1 MKRDTDISLEVAL
14 IWNTANDVLR
24 DIFQRTEYPDIIY
37 PMVLIRRIE
46 GVMIAKTEQLKIELE
61 SQLSKV
67 DKKTQEQILN
77 GKVLQEIKFNNTSGK
92 TLAII
97 ADEGESSI
105 KNNFIA
111 YLNGYTDNIKIIID
125 RSGIRSHIN
134 KLAEEKILYTL
145 IKDFSEIDLS
155 PEKVSNIKMGYV
167 FEELVRKF
175 SEANNAEAG
184 EHYTPREVIDLMTQM
199 LDMDEK
205 AIKDGQLV
213 TIYDPACGSGGMLS
227 AAKEF
232 IEEKINLKAEVRLY
246 GQEVNDKT
254 WAVAQADL
262 LLKGEKAFI
271 TKGDTLYEDGAAGE
285 QFDFM
290 LSNPPYGKSWK
301 KIQKKVLASSNGRF
315 DVGQPRSSDGQLLF
329 TLHMISK
336 MKPAEL
342 GGSAIAIVHN
352 GSPLFSGDA
361 GSGESEIRRYI
372 LENDWLETIVAL
384 PTELF
389 YNTGIATYI
398 WLVRNNKP
406 EKRKG
411 KIQLIDASG
420 FWKPMKRSLGN
431 KRRRIHDGIEGNG
444 ENERYVEAN
453 DQIKQIIDI
462 HKAFEPGTFSKIFES
477 EDFAFRKVFLNL
489 EETDE
494 NGNPITEE
502 KEVAIAQN
510 KLTDTLLIKT
520 AEDKKRL
527 AELKDKKG
535 KEGEFTFNLNPE
547 SQLVAK
553 HKIPIA
559 VGNTTITIRKTLD
572 GNKLGLKATI
582 NVPKIVKDTEYI
594 PWKDDKETFLKK
606 EVEKKWEI
614 TKEEKGYEIPFTKHF
629 YVYQPLREQDKVVR
643 EMAELEVENLSLFQQ
658 LGITGILDPGNQ

>member
-1 MKRDTDISLEVAL
+1 MKRDTDISQEVAL

-37 PMVLIRRIE
+37 PIVLIRRIE
-46 GVMIAKTEQLKIELE
+46 GVLIEKTEQLKKQLE
-61 SQLSKV
+61 KQLAKV
-67 DKKTQEQILN
+67 DKATQIQILN
-77 GKVLQEIKFNNTSGK
+77 AKVLQEIKFNNTSNF
-92 TLAII
+92 TLADL
-97 ADEGESSI
+97 AGEGESSI
-105 KNNFIA
+105 KNNFIS

-145 IKDFSEIDLS
+145 VKDFSEIDLS

-184 EHYTPREVIDLMTQM
+184 EHYTPREVIDLMTHM

-232 IEEKINLKAEVRLY
+232 IEENINKNAKVVLY

-262 LLKGEKAFI
+262 LLKDETAYI
-271 TKGDTLYEDGAAGE
+271 TKGDTLTDDGAAGE

-301 KIQKKVLASSNGRF
+301 KIQKKVLANSDGRF

-361 GSGESEIRRYI
+361 GSGESEIRKYV

-398 WLVRNNKP
+398 WLIRNNKP
-406 EKRKG
+406 KKRKG
-411 KIQLIDASG
+411 KIQLINAVD

-431 KRRRIHDGIEGNG
+431 KRRRIHNGIEGSG
-444 ENERYVEAN
+444 ENERYVKAN

-462 HKAFEPGTFSKIFES
+462 HKAFAPGPHSKIFEL
-477 EDFAFRKVFLNL
+477 EDFAFRKVYLDL
-489 EETDE
+489 EETNE
-494 NGNPITEE
+494 NGNPMTEE
-502 KEVAIAQN
+502 KEVTIAQN
-510 KLTDTLLIKT
+510 KIENTLIIKT
-520 AEDKKRL
+520 DADKKRL

-535 KEGEFTFNLNPE
+535 KEGEFTFRMNPE
-547 SQLVAK
+547 SELALKQKTAD
-553 HKIPIA
+553 
-559 VGNTTITIRKTLD
+559 NTITIRKTLD

-594 PWKDDKETFLKK
+594 PWKDDKEAFLKK
-606 EVEKKWEI
+606 EVEKKWTI
-614 TKEEKGYEIPFTKHF
+614 TAEEKGYEIPFTKHF
-629 YVYQPLREQDKVVR
+629 YVYQPLREAPLVT
-643 EMAELEVENLSLFQQ
+643 AELSGLEDENLLLMKE
-658 LGITGILDPGNQ
+658 LGIN

>member
-1 MKRDTDISLEVAL
+1 MKRDTDISQEVAL

-46 GVMIAKTEQLKIELE
+46 GVMITKTEQLKEELE

-67 DKKTQEQILN
+67 DRKTQEQILN
-77 GKVLQEIKFNNTSGK
+77 GKILQEIKFNNTSGK
-92 TLAII
+92 TLAIL

-184 EHYTPREVIDLMTQM
+184 EHYTPREVIDLMTHM
-199 LDMDEK
+199 LDMAEK

-227 AAKEF
+227 SAKEF
-232 IEEKINLKAEVRLY
+232 IEENINPNAKVVLY

-262 LLKGEKAFI
+262 LLKGETAYI
-271 TKGDTLYEDGAAGE
+271 TKGDTLYEDGAADE

-301 KIQKKVLASSNGRF
+301 KIQKKVLANSNGRF

-336 MKPAEL
+336 MKPVEL
-342 GGSAIAIVHN
+342 GGSAVAIVHN

-398 WLVRNNKP
+398 WLIRNNKP
-406 EKRKG
+406 EHRKG
-411 KIQLIDASG
+411 KIQLINAVD
-420 FWKPMKRSLGN
+420 FWKPMKRNLGN
-431 KRRRIHDGIEGNG
+431 KRRRIDETQI
-444 ENERYVEAN
+444 NEII
-453 DQIKQIIDI
+453 QI
-462 HKAFEPGTFSKIFES
+462 HRAFEPGPYSKIFEL
-477 EDFAFRKVFLNL
+477 EDFAFRKVFLDL

-494 NGNPITEE
+494 NSNPITEE
-502 KEVAIAQN
+502 KEVTVAQN
-510 KLTDTLLIKT
+510 RLNDTLLIKT
-520 AEDKKRL
+520 ADDKKRL

-547 SQLVAK
+547 SELATK
-553 HKIPIA
+553 HKTA
-559 VGNTTITIRKTLD
+559 DTSITIRKALD

-594 PWKDDKETFLKK
+594 PWKDDKEAFLKK
-606 EVEKKWEI
+606 EVEKKWQI

-629 YVYQPLREQDKVVR
+629 YVYQPLRQADEVVY
-643 EMAELEVENLSLFQQ
+643 EIGLLEKENALLMNELEINL
-658 LGITGILDPGNQ
+658 

>member
-1 MKRDTDISLEVAL
+1 MKRDTDISQEVAL

-46 GVMIAKTEQLKIELE
+46 GVMITKTEQLKEELE

-67 DKKTQEQILN
+67 DRKTQEQILN
-77 GKVLQEIKFNNTSGK
+77 GKILQEIKFNNTSGK
-92 TLAII
+92 TLAIL

-184 EHYTPREVIDLMTQM
+184 EHYTPREVIDLMTHM

-227 AAKEF
+227 SAKEF
-232 IEEKINLKAEVRLY
+232 IEEKINPNAKVVLY

-262 LLKGEKAFI
+262 LLKGETAYI
-271 TKGDTLYEDGAAGE
+271 TKGDTLYEDGAADE

-301 KIQKKVLASSNGRF
+301 KIQKKVLANSNGRF

-342 GGSAIAIVHN
+342 GGSAVAIVHN

-398 WLVRNNKP
+398 WLIRNNKP
-406 EKRKG
+406 EHRKG
-411 KIQLIDASG
+411 KIQLINAVD
-420 FWKPMKRSLGN
+420 FWKPMKRNLGN
-431 KRRRIHDGIEGNG
+431 KRRRIDETQI
-444 ENERYVEAN
+444 NEII
-453 DQIKQIIDI
+453 QI
-462 HKAFEPGTFSKIFES
+462 HRAFEPGPYSKIFEL
-477 EDFAFRKVFLNL
+477 EDFAFRKVFLDL

-494 NGNPITEE
+494 NSNPITEE
-502 KEVAIAQN
+502 KEVTVAQN
-510 KLTDTLLIKT
+510 RLNDTLLIKT
-520 AEDKKRL
+520 ADDKKRL

-547 SQLVAK
+547 SELATK
-553 HKIPIA
+553 HKTA
-559 VGNTTITIRKTLD
+559 DTSITIRKALD

-594 PWKDDKETFLKK
+594 PWKDDKEAFLKK
-606 EVEKKWEI
+606 EVEKKWQI

-629 YVYQPLREQDKVVR
+629 YVYQPLRQADEVVY
-643 EMAELEVENLSLFQQ
+643 EIGLLEKENALLMNELEINL
-658 LGITGILDPGNQ
+658 

>member
-1 MKRDTDISLEVAL
+1 MKRDTDISQEVAL

-46 GVMIAKTEQLKIELE
+46 GVMITKTEQLKEELE

-67 DKKTQEQILN
+67 DRKTQEQILN
-77 GKVLQEIKFNNTSGK
+77 GKILQEIKFNNTSGK
-92 TLAII
+92 TLAIL

-184 EHYTPREVIDLMTQM
+184 EHYTPREVIDLMTHM
-199 LDMDEK
+199 LDMAEK

-227 AAKEF
+227 SAKEF
-232 IEEKINLKAEVRLY
+232 IEEKINPNAKVVLY

-262 LLKGEKAFI
+262 LLKGETAYI
-271 TKGDTLYEDGAAGE
+271 TKGDTLYEDGAADE

-301 KIQKKVLASSNGRF
+301 KIQKKVLANSNGRF

-342 GGSAIAIVHN
+342 GGSAVAIVHN

-398 WLVRNNKP
+398 WLIRNNKP
-406 EKRKG
+406 EHRKG
-411 KIQLIDASG
+411 KIQLINAVD
-420 FWKPMKRSLGN
+420 FWKPMKRNLGN
-431 KRRRIHDGIEGNG
+431 KRRRIDETQI
-444 ENERYVEAN
+444 NEII
-453 DQIKQIIDI
+453 QI
-462 HKAFEPGTFSKIFES
+462 HRAFEPGPYSKIFEL
-477 EDFAFRKVFLNL
+477 EDFAFRKVFLDL

-494 NGNPITEE
+494 NSNPITEE
-502 KEVAIAQN
+502 KEVTVAQN
-510 KLTDTLLIKT
+510 RLNDTLLIKT
-520 AEDKKRL
+520 ADDKKRL

-547 SQLVAK
+547 SELATK
-553 HKIPIA
+553 HKTA
-559 VGNTTITIRKTLD
+559 DTSITIRKALD

-594 PWKDDKETFLKK
+594 PWKDDKEAFLKK
-606 EVEKKWEI
+606 EVEKKWQI

-629 YVYQPLREQDKVVR
+629 YVYQPLRQADEVVY
-643 EMAELEVENLSLFQQ
+643 EIGLLEKENALLMNELEINL
-658 LGITGILDPGNQ
+658 

>member
-1 MKRDTDISLEVAL
+1 MKRDTDISKEVAL

-46 GVMIAKTEQLKIELE
+46 GVLIAKTTEMEKKLEKQLA
-61 SQLSKV
+61 KV
-67 DKKTQEQILN
+67 DAATQEKILN
-77 GKVLQEIKFNNTSGK
+77 NEVLQEIKFNNTSTY
-92 TLAII
+92 TLEKL

-105 KNNFIA
+105 KNNFIS

-134 KLAEEKILYTL
+134 KLAEEKILFML
-145 IKDFSEIDLS
+145 IKDFSTIDLS
-155 PEKVSNIKMGYV
+155 PQNVSNIKMGYV

-205 AIKDGQLV
+205 AIKDGQLI

-232 IEEKINLKAEVRLY
+232 IEEKINKKAKVVLY

-262 LLKGEKAFI
+262 LLKDETAFI
-271 TKGDTLYEDGAAGE
+271 TKGDTLTDDGAAGE

-301 KIQKKVLASSNGRF
+301 KIQKKVMLNSNGRF

-398 WLVRNNKP
+398 WLIRNNKP
-406 EKRKG
+406 ENRVG
-411 KIQLIDASG
+411 KIQLINAVDY
-420 FWKPMKRSLGN
+420 WKPMKRSLGN
-431 KRRRIHDGIEGNG
+431 KRRRIHNGIEGSG

-462 HKAFEPGTFSKIFES
+462 HKAFEPGPYSKIFEL
-477 EDFAFRKVFLNL
+477 EDFAFRKVFLDL
-489 EETDE
+489 EETDKD
-494 NGNPITEE
+494 GNPMTVE
-502 KEVAIAQN
+502 KEVTIAQN
-510 KLTDTLLIKT
+510 KLAETLFVKT
-520 AEDKKRL
+520 AEEKKKL
-527 AELKDKKG
+527 EALKDKTG
-535 KEGEFTFNLNPE
+535 AEGEFTFRLNPE
-547 SQLVAK
+547 SELVLK
-553 HKIPIA
+553 HK
-559 VGNTTITIRKTLD
+559 TEDKSITIRKTLE
-572 GNKLGLKATI
+572 GSKLGLKATI
-582 NVPKIVKDTEYI
+582 TVPKIVKDTEYI
-594 PWKDDKETFLKK
+594 PWKDDKEAFLKK
-606 EVEKKWEI
+606 EVEKPWTI
-614 TKEEKGYEIPFTKHF
+614 TGEEKGYEIPFTKHF
-629 YVYQPLREQDKVVR
+629 YMYQPLRLQSLVVN
-643 EMAELEVENLSLFQQ
+643 ELSKLEKTNLDLMKE
-658 LGITGILDPGNQ
+658 LGITL

>member
-1 MKRDTDISLEVAL
+1 MKRDTDISKEVAL

-46 GVMIAKTEQLKIELE
+46 GVMIAKTEQLKKELE

-92 TLAII
+92 TLAIL

-184 EHYTPREVIDLMTQM
+184 EHYTPREVIDLMTHM

-232 IEEKINLKAEVRLY
+232 IEEKINPNAKVVLY

-262 LLKGEKAFI
+262 LLKGETAYI

-301 KIQKKVLASSNGRF
+301 KIQKKVLANSNGRF

-411 KIQLIDASG
+411 KIQLIDASS

-431 KRRRIHDGIEGNG
+431 KRRRIHNGIEGSG

-462 HKAFEPGTFSKIFES
+462 HKAFESGPYSKIFEL
-477 EDFAFRKVFLNL
+477 EDFAFRKVFLDL

-502 KEVAIAQN
+502 KEVTVAQN
-510 KLTDTLLIKT
+510 KLDDTLLIKT
-520 AEDKKRL
+520 VDDKKLL

-535 KEGEFTFNLNPE
+535 KEGEFTFALNPE
-547 SQLVAK
+547 SELATK
-553 HKIPIA
+553 HKTA
-559 VGNTTITIRKTLD
+559 DTTITIRKTLD

-594 PWKDDKETFLKK
+594 PWKDDKEAFLKK

-629 YVYQPLREQDKVVR
+629 YVYQPLREAALVTSEIAD
-643 EMAELEVENLSLFQQ
+643 LENSNTEILNQ
-658 LGITGILDPGNQ
+658 LGITL

>member
-1 MKRDTDISLEVAL
+1 MKRDTDISQEVAL

-46 GVMIAKTEQLKIELE
+46 GVMITKTEQLKEELE

-67 DKKTQEQILN
+67 DRKTQEQILN
-77 GKVLQEIKFNNTSGK
+77 GKILQEIKFNNTSGK
-92 TLAII
+92 TLAIL

-145 IKDFSEIDLS
+145 IKDLSEIDLS

-184 EHYTPREVIDLMTQM
+184 EHYTPREVIDLMTHM

-227 AAKEF
+227 SAKEF
-232 IEEKINLKAEVRLY
+232 IEEKINPNAKVVLY

-262 LLKGEKAFI
+262 LLKGETAYI
-271 TKGDTLYEDGAAGE
+271 TKGDTLYEDGAADE

-301 KIQKKVLASSNGRF
+301 KIQKKVLANSNGRF

-342 GGSAIAIVHN
+342 GGSAVAIVHN

-398 WLVRNNKP
+398 WLIRNNKP
-406 EKRKG
+406 EHRKG
-411 KIQLIDASG
+411 KIQLINAVD
-420 FWKPMKRSLGN
+420 FWKPMKRNLGN
-431 KRRRIHDGIEGNG
+431 KRRRIDETQI
-444 ENERYVEAN
+444 NEII
-453 DQIKQIIDI
+453 QI
-462 HKAFEPGTFSKIFES
+462 HRAFEPGPYSKIFEL
-477 EDFAFRKVFLNL
+477 EDFAFRKVFLDL

-494 NGNPITEE
+494 NSNPITEE
-502 KEVAIAQN
+502 KEVTVAQN
-510 KLTDTLLIKT
+510 RLNDTLLIKT
-520 AEDKKRL
+520 ADDKKRL

-547 SQLVAK
+547 SELATK
-553 HKIPIA
+553 HKTA
-559 VGNTTITIRKTLD
+559 DTSITIRKALD

-594 PWKDDKETFLKK
+594 PWKDDKEAFLKK
-606 EVEKKWEI
+606 EVEKKW
-614 TKEEKGYEIPFTKHF
+614 
-629 YVYQPLREQDKVVR
+629 
-643 EMAELEVENLSLFQQ
+643 
-658 LGITGILDPGNQ
+658 

>member
-1 MKRDTDISLEVAL
+1 MKRDTEISNEVAL

-46 GVMIAKTEQLKIELE
+46 GVLIAKTEELKKQLE
-61 SQLSKV
+61 SQLAKV
-67 DKKTQEQILN
+67 DAATQTQILN
-77 GKVLQEIKFNNTSGK
+77 SKVLHEIKFNNTSNY
-92 TLAII
+92 TLQSL

-105 KNNFIA
+105 KNNFIS
-111 YLNGYTDNIKIIID
+111 YLNGYTDNIKIIVD

-134 KLAEEKILYTL
+134 KLAEEKILFTL
-145 IKDFSEIDLS
+145 IKDFAQINLS
-155 PEKVSNIKMGYV
+155 PQNVSNIKMGYV

-184 EHYTPREVIDLMTQM
+184 EHYTPREVIDLMVHL
-199 LDMDEK
+199 LDFDERK
-205 AIKDGQLV
+205 IKDGELV
-213 TIYDPACGSGGMLS
+213 TIYDPACGSGGMLT

-232 IEEKINLKAEVRLY
+232 IEEKINANAQVKLF

-254 WAVAQADL
+254 WAVCEADL
-262 LLKGEKAFI
+262 LLKNEQAKI
-271 TKGDTLYEDGAAGE
+271 VKGDTLYEDGAAGE

-301 KIQKKVLASSNGRF
+301 KIQKKVMNASNGRF

-336 MKPAEL
+336 MKPVVPPPSGGGQEGG

-361 GSGESEIRRYI
+361 GSGESEIRKYV

-398 WLVRNNKP
+398 WLIRNNKP
-406 EKRKG
+406 ANRKG
-411 KIQLIDASG
+411 KIQLINAVD

-431 KRRRIHDGIEGNG
+431 KRRRIHNGIEGSG

-453 DQIKQIIDI
+453 DQIKQIIKI
-462 HKAFEPGTFSKIFES
+462 HKSFKEGQYSKIFEL
-477 EDFAFRKVFLNL
+477 EDFAFRKVFLDL

-494 NGNPITEE
+494 DGNPTTIA
-502 KEVAIAQN
+502 KEVTVALN
-510 KLTDTLLIKT
+510 KLDDILIIKT
-520 AEDKKRL
+520 ADDKKRL
-527 AELKDKKG
+527 VELKDKKG
-535 KEGEFTFNLNPE
+535 KEGEFTFNLNAE
-547 SQLVAK
+547 SELATK
-553 HKIPIA
+553 NKTA
-559 VGNTTITIRKTLD
+559 DTSITIRKTLD
-572 GNKLGLKATI
+572 GNKLGLKATF
-582 NVPKIVKDTEYI
+582 NVPKIVKDNEYI
-594 PWKDDKETFLKK
+594 PWKDDKEAFLKK
-606 EVEKKWEI
+606 EVEKKWTI
-614 TKEEKGYEIPFTKHF
+614 TAEEKGYEIPFTKHF
-629 YVYQPLREQDKVVR
+629 YVYQPLREQARVVN
-643 EMAELEVENLSLFQQ
+643 EMAELEKENLALMNE
-658 LGITGILDPGNQ
+658 LGIRL

>member
-1 MKRDTDISLEVAL
+1 MKRDTDISQEVAL

-46 GVMIAKTEQLKIELE
+46 GVMIAKTEQLKKELE

-77 GKVLQEIKFNNTSGK
+77 GKVMQEIKFNNISEK
-92 TLAII
+92 TLSILAG
-97 ADEGESSI
+97 EGESSI

-184 EHYTPREVIDLMTQM
+184 EHYTPREVIDLMTHM

-232 IEEKINLKAEVRLY
+232 IEEKINPNAKTVLY

-262 LLKGEKAFI
+262 LLKGETAYI

-301 KIQKKVLASSNGRF
+301 KIQKKVLVNSNGRF

-342 GGSAIAIVHN
+342 GGSTIAIVHN

-398 WLVRNNKP
+398 WLVRNNKS

-411 KIQLIDASG
+411 KIQLIDASS

-431 KRRRIHDGIEGNG
+431 KRRRIDETQI
-444 ENERYVEAN
+444 NEI
-453 DQIKQIIDI
+453 IKI
-462 HKAFEPGTFSKIFES
+462 HKSFEPGHYSKIFEL
-477 EDFAFRKVFLNL
+477 EDFAFRKVFLDL

-502 KEVAIAQN
+502 KEVNIAQN
-510 KLTDTLLIKT
+510 KLVDTLLIKT
-520 AEDKKRL
+520 TDDKKRL

-547 SQLVAK
+547 SELATK
-553 HKIPIA
+553 HKTADTI
-559 VGNTTITIRKTLD
+559 ITIRKTLD

-594 PWKDDKETFLKK
+594 PWRDDKEAFLKR

-629 YVYQPLREQDKVVR
+629 YVYQPLRDAALVTSEI
-643 EMAELEVENLSLFQQ
+643 AELENSNTEILNQ
-658 LGITGILDPGNQ
+658 LGIAL

>member
-1 MKRDTDISLEVAL
+1 MKRDTDIAQEVAL

-46 GVMIAKTEQLKIELE
+46 GVMIAKTEQLKKELE

-67 DKKTQEQILN
+67 DKKTREQILN

-92 TLAII
+92 TLAIL

-111 YLNGYTDNIKIIID
+111 YLNGYTENIKIIID

-145 IKDFSEIDLS
+145 IKDFSEINLS

-184 EHYTPREVIDLMTQM
+184 EHYTPREVIDLMTHM

-232 IEEKINLKAEVRLY
+232 IEEKINPNAKVVLY

-262 LLKGEKAFI
+262 LLKGETAYI

-301 KIQKKVLASSNGRF
+301 KIQKKVLANSNGRF

-336 MKPAEL
+336 MKPAGL

-361 GSGESEIRRYI
+361 GSGESEIRKYI

-411 KIQLIDASG
+411 KIQLINAVD

-431 KRRRIHDGIEGNG
+431 KRRRIDETQI
-444 ENERYVEAN
+444 NEI
-453 DQIKQIIDI
+453 IKI
-462 HKAFEPGTFSKIFES
+462 HKAFEPGPYSKIFDL
-477 EDFAFRKVFLNL
+477 EDFAFRKVFLDL

-494 NGNPITEE
+494 NGNLITEE
-502 KEVAIAQN
+502 KEVTVAQN
-510 KLTDTLLIKT
+510 KLDDTLLIKT
-520 AEDKKRL
+520 ADDKKRL
-527 AELKDKKG
+527 AVLQDKKG
-535 KEGEFTFNLNPE
+535 KEGSFTFTLNPDSE
-547 SQLVAK
+547 LATK
-553 HKIPIA
+553 LKTADTI
-559 VGNTTITIRKTLD
+559 ITIRKTLD
-572 GNKLGLKATI
+572 GNKLVLKATI

-594 PWKDDKETFLKK
+594 PWKDDKEAFLKK
-606 EVEKKWEI
+606 EVEKKWKI

-629 YVYQPLREQDKVVR
+629 YVYQPLREQAIVVN
-643 EMAELEVENLSLFQQ
+643 EMAELESENLELMKT
-658 LGITGILDPGNQ
+658 LGITL

>member
-1 MKRDTDISLEVAL
+1 MKRDTDISKEVAL

-46 GVMIAKTEQLKIELE
+46 GVLIAKTNELKIQLNKQLE
-61 SQLSKV
+61 KV
-67 DKKTQEQILN
+67 NSATRVQILN
-77 GKVLQEIKFNNTSGK
+77 SKLLQDIKFNNTSNY
-92 TLAII
+92 TLEKL

-105 KNNFIA
+105 KNNFIS

-134 KLAEEKILYTL
+134 KLAEEKILFTL
-145 IKDFSEIDLS
+145 IKDFSTIDLS
-155 PEKVSNIKMGYV
+155 PQNVSNIKMGYI

-184 EHYTPREVIDLMTQM
+184 EHYTPREVIDLMTHM

-205 AIKDGQLV
+205 AIKDGQLI

-232 IEEKINLKAEVRLY
+232 IEEKINKKAKVVLY

-262 LLKGEKAFI
+262 LLKNETAFI
-271 TKGDTLYEDGAAGE
+271 TKGDTLTDDGASGE

-301 KIQKKVLASSNGRF
+301 KIQKKVMLNSNGRF
-315 DVGQPRSSDGQLLF
+315 DIGQPRSSDGQLLF

-398 WLVRNNKP
+398 WLIRNNKP
-406 EKRKG
+406 EKRVG
-411 KIQLIDASG
+411 KIQLINAVD

-431 KRRRIHDGIEGNG
+431 KRRRIHNGIEGSG

-462 HKAFEPGTFSKIFES
+462 HKAFEPGPYSKIFEL
-477 EDFAFRKVFLNL
+477 EDFAFRKVFLDL

-494 NGNPITEE
+494 DGNPMTVE
-502 KEVAIAQN
+502 KEVTIAQN
-510 KLTDTLLIKT
+510 KLADTLLVKT
-520 AEDKKRL
+520 AEEKKKL
-527 AELKDKKG
+527 EALKDKTG
-535 KEGEFTFNLNPE
+535 TEGEFTFRLNPE
-547 SQLVAK
+547 SELVLK
-553 HKIPIA
+553 HK
-559 VGNTTITIRKTLD
+559 TEDKSITIRKTLE
-572 GNKLGLKATI
+572 GSKLGLKATI
-582 NVPKIVKDTEYI
+582 TVPKIVKDTEYI
-594 PWKDDKETFLKK
+594 PWKEDKEVFLKK
-606 EVEKKWEI
+606 EVEKPWTI
-614 TKEEKGYEIPFTKHF
+614 TGEEKGYEIPFTKHF
-629 YVYQPLREQDKVVR
+629 YVYQPLRQQSIVVN
-643 EMAELEVENLSLFQQ
+643 ELSKLEETNLDLMKE
-658 LGITGILDPGNQ
+658 LGITL

>member
-1 MKRDTDISLEVAL
+1 MKRDTDISQEVAL

-46 GVMIAKTEQLKIELE
+46 GVMITKTEQLKEELE

-67 DKKTQEQILN
+67 DRKTQEQILN
-77 GKVLQEIKFNNTSGK
+77 GKILQEIKFNNTSGK
-92 TLAII
+92 TLAIL

-184 EHYTPREVIDLMTQM
+184 EHYTPREVIDLMTHM

-227 AAKEF
+227 SAKEF
-232 IEEKINLKAEVRLY
+232 IEENINPNAKVVLY

-262 LLKGEKAFI
+262 LLKGETAYI
-271 TKGDTLYEDGAAGE
+271 TKGDTLYEDGAADE

-301 KIQKKVLASSNGRF
+301 KIQKKVLANSNGRF

-336 MKPAEL
+336 MKPVEL
-342 GGSAIAIVHN
+342 GGSAVAIVHN

-398 WLVRNNKP
+398 WLIRNNKP
-406 EKRKG
+406 EHRKG
-411 KIQLIDASG
+411 KIQLINAVD
-420 FWKPMKRSLGN
+420 FWKPMKRNLGN
-431 KRRRIHDGIEGNG
+431 KRRRIDETQI
-444 ENERYVEAN
+444 NEII
-453 DQIKQIIDI
+453 QI
-462 HKAFEPGTFSKIFES
+462 HRAFEPGPYSKIFEL
-477 EDFAFRKVFLNL
+477 EDFAFRKVFLDL

-494 NGNPITEE
+494 NSNPITEE
-502 KEVAIAQN
+502 KEVTVAQN
-510 KLTDTLLIKT
+510 RLNDTLLIKT
-520 AEDKKRL
+520 ADDKKRL

-547 SQLVAK
+547 SELATK
-553 HKIPIA
+553 HKTA
-559 VGNTTITIRKTLD
+559 DTSITIRKALD

-594 PWKDDKETFLKK
+594 PWKDDKEAFLKK
-606 EVEKKWEI
+606 EVEKKWQI

-629 YVYQPLREQDKVVR
+629 YVYQPLRQADEVVY
-643 EMAELEVENLSLFQQ
+643 EIGLLEKENALLMNELEINL
-658 LGITGILDPGNQ
+658 

>member
-1 MKRDTDISLEVAL
+1 MKRDTDISQEVAL

-37 PMVLIRRIE
+37 PIVLIRRIE
-46 GVMIAKTEQLKIELE
+46 GVLIEKTEQLKKQLE
-61 SQLSKV
+61 KQLAKV
-67 DKKTQEQILN
+67 GKATQTQILN
-77 GKVLQEIKFNNTSGK
+77 AKVLQEIKFNNTSNF
-92 TLAII
+92 TLADL
-97 ADEGESSI
+97 AGEGESSI
-105 KNNFIA
+105 KNNFIS

-145 IKDFSEIDLS
+145 IKDFSEINLS

-184 EHYTPREVIDLMTQM
+184 EHYTPREVIDLMTHM

-232 IEEKINLKAEVRLY
+232 IEEKINKNAKVVLY

-262 LLKGEKAFI
+262 LLKDETAYI
-271 TKGDTLYEDGAAGE
+271 TKGDTLTDDGAAGE

-301 KIQKKVLASSNGRF
+301 KIQKKVMASSNGRF

-361 GSGESEIRRYI
+361 GSGESEIRKYV

-398 WLVRNNKP
+398 WLIRNNKP
-406 EKRKG
+406 KKRKG
-411 KIQLIDASG
+411 KIQLINAVD

-431 KRRRIHDGIEGNG
+431 KRRRIHNGIEGSG
-444 ENERYVEAN
+444 ENERYVKAN

-462 HKAFEPGTFSKIFES
+462 HKAFAPGLHSKIFEL
-477 EDFAFRKVFLNL
+477 EDFAFRKVYLDL

-494 NGNPITEE
+494 NGSPVTEE
-502 KEVAIAQN
+502 KEVTVAQN
-510 KLTDTLLIKT
+510 KIENTLIIKT
-520 AEDKKRL
+520 DADKKRL

-535 KEGEFTFNLNPE
+535 KEGEFTFTLNPE
-547 SQLVAK
+547 SELALKQKTAD
-553 HKIPIA
+553 
-559 VGNTTITIRKTLD
+559 NTITIRKTLD

-594 PWKDDKETFLKK
+594 PWKDDKEAFLKK
-606 EVEKKWEI
+606 EVEKKWTI
-614 TKEEKGYEIPFTKHF
+614 TAEEKGYEIPFTKHF
-629 YVYQPLREQDKVVR
+629 YIYQPLREAPLVT
-643 EMAELEVENLSLFQQ
+643 AELSGLEDENLLLMKE
-658 LGITGILDPGNQ
+658 LGIN

>member
-1 MKRDTDISLEVAL
+1 MKRDTDISQEVAL

-46 GVMIAKTEQLKIELE
+46 GVMIAKTEQLQKELE
-61 SQLSKV
+61 SQLAKV
-67 DKKTQEQILN
+67 DKNTREQILN

-92 TLAII
+92 TLAIL

-167 FEELVRKF
+167 FEELIRKF

-184 EHYTPREVIDLMTQM
+184 EHYTPREVIDLMTLM

-232 IEEKINLKAEVRLY
+232 IEEKINPNAKVVLY

-262 LLKGEKAFI
+262 LLKGETAYI

-301 KIQKKVLASSNGRF
+301 KIQKKVLANSNGRF

-336 MKPAEL
+336 MKPAEM

-411 KIQLIDASG
+411 KIQLIDASS

-431 KRRRIHDGIEGNG
+431 KRRRIHNGMEGSG

-462 HKAFEPGTFSKIFES
+462 HKAFAPGPHSKIFEL
-477 EDFAFRKVFLNL
+477 EDFAFRKVFLDL

-502 KEVAIAQN
+502 KEVTVAQN
-510 KLTDTLLIKT
+510 KLDDTLLIKT
-520 AEDKKRL
+520 ADDKKRL

-547 SQLVAK
+547 SELVTK
-553 HKIPIA
+553 HKTA
-559 VGNTTITIRKTLD
+559 DTSITIRKTLD
-572 GNKLGLKATI
+572 GSKLGLKATI

-594 PWKDDKETFLKK
+594 PWKDDKEAFLKK
-606 EVEKKWEI
+606 EVEKKWQI

-629 YVYQPLREQDKVVR
+629 YVYQPLREANLVS
-643 EMAELEVENLSLFQQ
+643 AELSKIEAENILLMNQ
-658 LGITGILDPGNQ
+658 LGIS

>member
-1 MKRDTDISLEVAL
+1 MKRDTEISSEVAL

-46 GVMIAKTEQLKIELE
+46 GVLIAKTDELKKQLEI
-61 SQLSKV
+61 QLAKV
-67 DKKTQEQILN
+67 NAKTQTQILN
-77 GKVLQEIKFNNTSGK
+77 SKVLEAIKFNNTSTHN
-92 TLAII
+92 TLQSL

-105 KNNFIA
+105 KNNFIS

-134 KLAEEKILYTL
+134 KLSEEKILFTL
-145 IKDFSEIDLS
+145 IKDFAQIDLS
-155 PEKVSNIKMGYV
+155 PQKVSNIKMGYV

-184 EHYTPREVIDLMTQM
+184 EHYTPREVIDLMTHM

-205 AIKDGQLV
+205 TIKDGELV
-213 TIYDPACGSGGMLS
+213 TIYDPACGSGGMLT

-232 IEEKINLKAEVRLY
+232 IEEKINKNAHVKLF

-254 WAVAQADL
+254 WAVCEADL
-262 LLKGEKAFI
+262 LLKNEQAKI
-271 TKGDTLYEDGAAGE
+271 IKGDTLYEDGTAGE

-301 KIQKKVLASSNGRF
+301 KIQKKVMTTSNGRF

-361 GSGESEIRRYI
+361 GSGESEIRKYV

-398 WLVRNNKP
+398 WLIRNNKP
-406 EKRKG
+406 AKRKG
-411 KIQLIDASG
+411 KIQLINAVD

-431 KRRRIHDGIEGNG
+431 KRRRIHNGIEGSG

-453 DQIKQIIDI
+453 DQIKQIIEI
-462 HKAFEPGTFSKIFES
+462 HKTFKEGQYSKIFEL
-477 EDFAFRKVFLNL
+477 EDFAYRKVSLDL

-494 NGNPITEE
+494 DGNPMTIE
-502 KEVAIAQN
+502 KEVTVAQN
-510 KLTDTLLIKT
+510 KLEEILVVKT
-520 AEDKKRL
+520 ADDKKRL

-535 KEGEFTFNLNPE
+535 KEGEFTFTINAE
-547 SQLVAK
+547 SELATK
-553 HKIPIA
+553 NKTA
-559 VGNTTITIRKTLD
+559 DTSITIRKTLD
-572 GNKLGLKATI
+572 GNKLSLKATI

-594 PWKDDKETFLKK
+594 PWKDDKDAFLKK
-606 EVEKKWEI
+606 EVEKKWTI
-614 TKEEKGYEIPFTKHF
+614 TAEEKGYEIPFTKHF
-629 YVYQPLREQDKVVR
+629 YVYQPLREQAKVVN
-643 EMAELEVENLSLFQQ
+643 EIAALEIKNLELMKT
-658 LGITGILDPGNQ
+658 LGITL

>member
-1 MKRDTDISLEVAL
+1 MKRDTDISQEVAL

-46 GVMIAKTEQLKIELE
+46 GVLIAKTEELKTQLE
-61 SQLSKV
+61 SQLAKV
-67 DKKTQEQILN
+67 DKTVQTQILN
-77 GKVLQEIKFNNTSGK
+77 AKVLQEIKFNNTSGNTLK
-92 TLAII
+92 TLAE
-97 ADEGESSI
+97 EGESSI
-105 KNNFIA
+105 KTNFIA

-134 KLAEEKILYTL
+134 KLSEEKILYTL

-155 PEKVSNIKMGYV
+155 PKKVSNIKMGYV

-184 EHYTPREVIDLMTQM
+184 EHYTPREVIDLMTHM

-213 TIYDPACGSGGMLS
+213 TIFDPACGSGGMLS

-232 IEEKINLKAEVRLY
+232 IEEKINPNAKVVLY

-262 LLKGEKAFI
+262 LLKNETAYI
-271 TKGDTLYEDGAAGE
+271 TKGDTLMDDGAAGE

-301 KIQKKVLASSNGRF
+301 KIQKKVLANSNCRF

-361 GSGESEIRRYI
+361 GSGESEIRRFVI
-372 LENDWLETIVAL
+372 ENDWLETIVAL
-384 PTELF
+384 PTDLF
-389 YNTGIATYI
+389 YNTGIATYV
-398 WLVRNNKP
+398 WLIRNNKP
-406 EKRKG
+406 AKRKG
-411 KIQLIDASG
+411 KIQLINAVD

-431 KRRRIHDGIEGNG
+431 KRRRID
-444 ENERYVEAN
+444 NE
-453 DQIKQIIDI
+453 QINEIVKI
-462 HKAFEPGTFSKIFES
+462 HKAFEPGQYSKIFDL
-477 EDFAFRKVFLNL
+477 EDFAFRKVFLDL

-494 NGNPITEE
+494 EGNPVFED
-502 KEVAIAQN
+502 KEVTVAQN
-510 KLTDTLLIKT
+510 KLADTLIVKT
-520 AEDKKRL
+520 ESDKKRL
-527 AELKDKKG
+527 TELKDKKG
-535 KEGEFTFNLNPE
+535 KEGEFTFDLNPE
-547 SQLVAK
+547 SELANK
-553 HKIPIA
+553 HKTA
-559 VGNTTITIRKTLD
+559 DTKITIRKTLD

-594 PWKDDKETFLKK
+594 PWKDDRDAFLQK
-606 EVEKKWEI
+606 EVEKKWVI
-614 TKEEKGYEIPFTKHF
+614 SKEEKGYEIPFTMHF
-629 YVYQPLREQDKVVR
+629 YIYQPLRQQAEVVN
-643 EMAELEVENLSLFQQ
+643 EMALLERENLSLMNE
-658 LGITGILDPGNQ
+658 LGIKL

>member
-1 MKRDTDISLEVAL
+1 MKRDTDISKEVAL

-46 GVMIAKTEQLKIELE
+46 GVLIAKTKKLEKQLA
-61 SQLSKV
+61 KV
-67 DKKTQEQILN
+67 NAVAQAQILN
-77 GKVLQEIKFNNTSGK
+77 SKVLQEIKFNNTSTY
-92 TLAII
+92 TLEKL

-105 KNNFIA
+105 KNNFIS

-134 KLAEEKILYTL
+134 KLAEEKILFTL
-145 IKDFSEIDLS
+145 IKDFAHIDLN
-155 PEKVSNIKMGYV
+155 PQNVSNIKMGYI

-184 EHYTPREVIDLMTQM
+184 EHYTPREVIDLMTHM

-205 AIKDGQLV
+205 AIKDGQLI

-232 IEEKINLKAEVRLY
+232 IEEKINKKAKVVLY

-262 LLKGEKAFI
+262 LLKEETAFI
-271 TKGDTLYEDGAAGE
+271 TKGDTLMDDGAAGE

-301 KIQKKVLASSNGRF
+301 KIQKRVMANSNGRF

-361 GSGESEIRRYI
+361 GSGESEIRRYV

-398 WLVRNNKP
+398 WLIRNNKP
-406 EKRKG
+406 ANRKG
-411 KIQLIDASG
+411 KIQLINAVD

-431 KRRRIHDGIEGNG
+431 KRRRIHNGIEGSGKNQ
-444 ENERYVEAN
+444 RYVEAN

-462 HKAFEPGTFSKIFES
+462 HKAFKPGLYSKIFEL
-477 EDFAFRKVFLNL
+477 EDFAFRKVFLDL

-494 NGNPITEE
+494 DGNPMTVE
-502 KEVAIAQN
+502 KEVTIAQN
-510 KLTDTLLIKT
+510 KLADTLLVKT
-520 AEDKKRL
+520 AEEKKKL
-527 AELKDKKG
+527 EALKDKTDA
-535 KEGEFTFNLNPE
+535 EGEFTFRLIPE
-547 SQLVAK
+547 SELVLK
-553 HKIPIA
+553 HKTA
-559 VGNTTITIRKTLD
+559 DKSITIRKTLE
-572 GNKLGLKATI
+572 GSKLGLKATI
-582 NVPKIVKDTEYI
+582 TVPKIVKDTEYI
-594 PWKDDKETFLKK
+594 PWKDDKEAFLKK
-606 EVEKKWEI
+606 EVEKPWTI
-614 TKEEKGYEIPFTKHF
+614 TGEEKGYEIPLTKHF
-629 YVYQPLREQDKVVR
+629 YKYQPLRLQSLVLN
-643 EMAELEVENLSLFQQ
+643 ELSKLEEINLDLMKE
-658 LGITGILDPGNQ
+658 LGITL

>member
-1 MKRDTDISLEVAL
+1 MKRDTDISQEVAL

-46 GVMIAKTEQLKIELE
+46 GVLIAKTGQLKKQLE
-61 SQLSKV
+61 SQLAKV
-67 DKKTQEQILN
+67 DKKTEEQILN

-92 TLAII
+92 TLAIL
-97 ADEGESSI
+97 AGEGESSI

-125 RSGIRSHIN
+125 RSGIRAHIN

-145 IKDFSEIDLS
+145 IKDFSEINLS

-184 EHYTPREVIDLMTQM
+184 EHYTPREVIVLMTHM

-232 IEEKINLKAEVRLY
+232 IEEKINPNAKVVLY

-262 LLKGEKAFI
+262 LLKGETAYI

-301 KIQKKVLASSNGRF
+301 KIQKKVLANSNGRF

-336 MKPAEL
+336 MKPAGL

-406 EKRKG
+406 STRKG

-431 KRRRIHDGIEGNG
+431 KRRRIDETQI
-444 ENERYVEAN
+444 NE
-453 DQIKQIIDI
+453 IIRI
-462 HKAFEPGTFSKIFES
+462 HKAFEPGPYSKIFEL
-477 EDFAFRKVFLNL
+477 EDFAFRKVFLDL

-502 KEVAIAQN
+502 KEVTVAQN
-510 KLTDTLLIKT
+510 KLDDTLLIKT
-520 AEDKKRL
+520 ADDKKRL

-535 KEGEFTFNLNPE
+535 KEGEFTFTLNPE
-547 SQLVAK
+547 SELATKQKTAD
-553 HKIPIA
+553 
-559 VGNTTITIRKTLD
+559 TTITIRKTLD

-582 NVPKIVKDTEYI
+582 NVPKMVKDTEYI
-594 PWKDDKETFLKK
+594 PWKDDKEAFLKK
-606 EVEKKWEI
+606 EVEKKWQI

-629 YVYQPLREQDKVVR
+629 YVYQPLREQAKVVN
-643 EMAELEVENLSLFQQ
+643 EMAELESENLELMKT
-658 LGITGILDPGNQ
+658 LGITL

>member
-1 MKRDTDISLEVAL
+1 MSNTLQSL
-14 IWNTANDVLR
+14 
-24 DIFQRTEYPDIIY
+24 
-37 PMVLIRRIE
+37 
-46 GVMIAKTEQLKIELE
+46 
-61 SQLSKV
+61 
-67 DKKTQEQILN
+67 
-77 GKVLQEIKFNNTSGK
+77 
-92 TLAII
+92 

-105 KNNFIA
+105 KNNFIS

-134 KLAEEKILYTL
+134 KLAEEKILFTL
-145 IKDFSEIDLS
+145 IKDFSQINLS
-155 PEKVSNIKMGYV
+155 PQNVSNIKMGYV
-167 FEELVRKF
+167 FEELIRKF

-184 EHYTPREVIDLMTQM
+184 EHYTPREVIDLMTHM

-213 TIYDPACGSGGMLS
+213 TIYDPACGSGGMLT

-232 IEEKINLKAEVRLY
+232 IEEKINANAKVVMY

-262 LLKGEKAFI
+262 LLKGETAYI

-301 KIQKKVLASSNGRF
+301 KIQKKVMTASNGRF

-361 GSGESEIRRYI
+361 GGSESEIRKYI

-398 WLVRNNKP
+398 WLIRNNKP
-406 EKRKG
+406 ANRKG
-411 KIQLIDASG
+411 KIQLINAVD

-431 KRRRIHDGIEGNG
+431 KRRRIHNGIEGSG
-444 ENERYVEAN
+444 ENEHYVEVN

-462 HKAFEPGTFSKIFES
+462 HKSFKAGQYSKIFEL
-477 EDFAFRKVFLNL
+477 EDFAFRKVFLDL

-494 NGNPITEE
+494 NGNPLTIE
-502 KEVAIAQN
+502 KEVTVALN
-510 KLTDTLLIKT
+510 KLDEILIVNT
-520 AEDKKRL
+520 ADDKKRL

-535 KEGEFTFNLNPE
+535 KEGEFTFTLNAE
-547 SQLVAK
+547 SELVTKNKTAD
-553 HKIPIA
+553 
-559 VGNTTITIRKTLD
+559 TTIAIRKTLD
-572 GNKLGLKATI
+572 GNKLGLKVTI
-582 NVPKIVKDTEYI
+582 NVPKIVKDNEYI
-594 PWKDDKETFLKK
+594 PWKEDKDAFLKK
-606 EVEKKWEI
+606 EVEKKWTI
-614 TKEEKGYEIPFTKHF
+614 TAEEKGYEIPFTKHF
-629 YVYQPLREQDKVVR
+629 YVYQPLREKAKVVN
-643 EMAELEVENLSLFQQ
+643 EMAELEKENLALMRE
-658 LGITGILDPGNQ
+658 LGITL

>member
-1 MKRDTDISLEVAL
+1 MKRDTDISQEVAL

-46 GVMIAKTEQLKIELE
+46 GVLIARTEQLKKELE

-92 TLAII
+92 TLASI
-97 ADEGESSI
+97 ANEGESSI

-145 IKDFSEIDLS
+145 IKDFSVIDLS

-184 EHYTPREVIDLMTQM
+184 EHYTPREVIDLMTHM

-232 IEEKINLKAEVRLY
+232 IEEKINPNAKVVLY

-262 LLKGEKAFI
+262 LLKGETAYI

-301 KIQKKVLASSNGRF
+301 KIQKKVLANSNGRF

-336 MKPAEL
+336 MKPANF

-398 WLVRNNKP
+398 WLIRNNKP

-411 KIQLIDASG
+411 KIQLINAVD

-431 KRRRIHDGIEGNG
+431 KRKRIDE
-444 ENERYVEAN
+444 E
-453 DQIKQIIDI
+453 QIQEIVKI
-462 HKAFEPGTFSKIFES
+462 HKAFEPGPYSKIFDI
-477 EDFAFRKVFLNL
+477 EDFAYRKVYLDL

-494 NGNPITEE
+494 YGNPVFEQ
-502 KEVAIAQN
+502 KEVTLAQN
-510 KLTDTLLIKT
+510 KLDDALLIQT
-520 AEDKKRL
+520 ADDKKRL

-547 SQLVAK
+547 SELATK
-553 HKIPIA
+553 
-559 VGNTTITIRKTLD
+559 NRTTDTKITIRKTLD

-594 PWKDDKETFLKK
+594 PWKEDKLAFLQR

-629 YVYQPLREQDKVVR
+629 YVYQPLRDINEVTN
-643 EMAELEVENLSLFQQ
+643 EIAELEQENLKLIEE
-658 LGITGILDPGNQ
+658 LGIAQLLNHTNPIIP

>member
-1 MKRDTDISLEVAL
+1 MKRDTDISQEVAL

-46 GVMIAKTEQLKIELE
+46 GVMIAKTEQLKEELE

-77 GKVLQEIKFNNTSGK
+77 GKILQEIKFNNTSGK

-134 KLAEEKILYTL
+134 KLTEEKILYTL

-184 EHYTPREVIDLMTQM
+184 EHYTPREVIDLMTHM
-199 LDMDEK
+199 LNMDEK

-232 IEEKINLKAEVRLY
+232 VEEKINPNAKVVLY

-262 LLKGEKAFI
+262 LLKGETAYI
-271 TKGDTLYEDGAAGE
+271 TKGDTLYEDGTAGE

-301 KIQKKVLASSNGRF
+301 KIQKKVLANSNGRF

-398 WLVRNNKP
+398 WLIRNNKP
-406 EKRKG
+406 KHRKG
-411 KIQLIDASG
+411 KIQLINAVD

-431 KRRRIHDGIEGNG
+431 KRRRIDETQI
-444 ENERYVEAN
+444 NE
-453 DQIKQIIDI
+453 IIQI
-462 HKAFEPGTFSKIFES
+462 HKTFDTGPYSKIFEL
-477 EDFAFRKVFLNL
+477 EDFAFRKVFLDL

-502 KEVAIAQN
+502 KEVTVAQN
-510 KLTDTLLIKT
+510 KLNDTLLIKT
-520 AEDKKRL
+520 ADEKKRL

-547 SQLVAK
+547 SELATK
-553 HKIPIA
+553 HKTA
-559 VGNTTITIRKTLD
+559 DTSITIRKALD
-572 GNKLGLKATI
+572 GNKLGLKASI

-594 PWKDDKETFLKK
+594 PWKDDKEAFLKK
-606 EVEKKWEI
+606 EVEKKWQI
-614 TKEEKGYEIPFTKHF
+614 TKEEKGYEIPFTRHF
-629 YVYQPLREQDKVVR
+629 YVYQPLRQAIEVVY
-643 EMAELEVENLSLFQQ
+643 EIGLLEKENTLLMNE
-658 LGITGILDPGNQ
+658 LGINL

>member
-1 MKRDTDISLEVAL
+1 MKRDTDISKEVAL

-46 GVMIAKTEQLKIELE
+46 GVLIAKTAELE
-61 SQLSKV
+61 KKLEKQLAKV
-67 DKKTQEQILN
+67 DAATQEKILN
-77 GKVLQEIKFNNTSGK
+77 NEVLQEIKFNNTSTY
-92 TLAII
+92 TLEKL

-105 KNNFIA
+105 KNNFIS

-134 KLAEEKILYTL
+134 KLAEEKILFML
-145 IKDFSEIDLS
+145 IKDFSTIDLS
-155 PEKVSNIKMGYV
+155 PDNVSNIKMGYI

-184 EHYTPREVIDLMTQM
+184 EHYTPREVIDLMTHM

-205 AIKDGQLV
+205 AIKDGQLI

-232 IEEKINLKAEVRLY
+232 IEEKINKKAKVVLY

-262 LLKGEKAFI
+262 LLKDETAFI
-271 TKGDTLYEDGAAGE
+271 TKGDTLTDDGAAGE

-301 KIQKKVLASSNGRF
+301 KIQKKVMLNSNGRF

-361 GSGESEIRRYI
+361 GSGESEIRRYV

-398 WLVRNNKP
+398 WLIRNNKP
-406 EKRKG
+406 ANREG
-411 KIQLIDASG
+411 KIQLINAVD

-431 KRRRIHDGIEGNG
+431 KRRRIHNGIEGSG
-444 ENERYVEAN
+444 ENERYVGAN

-462 HKAFEPGTFSKIFES
+462 HKAFEPGPYSKIFEL
-477 EDFAFRKVFLNL
+477 EDFAFRKVFLDL

-494 NGNPITEE
+494 DGNPMTIE
-502 KEVAIAQN
+502 KEVTIAQN
-510 KLTDTLLIKT
+510 KLADTLLVKT
-520 AEDKKRL
+520 AEEKKKL
-527 AELKDKKG
+527 EVLKDKTG
-535 KEGEFTFNLNPE
+535 SEGEFIFRLNPE
-547 SQLVAK
+547 SELVMK
-553 HKIPIA
+553 HKTED
-559 VGNTTITIRKTLD
+559 TTITIRKTLD
-572 GNKLGLKATI
+572 GSKFGLKAIIT
-582 NVPKIVKDTEYI
+582 VPKIVKDTEYI
-594 PWKDDKETFLKK
+594 PWKDDKEAFLKK
-606 EVEKKWEI
+606 EVEKPWKI
-614 TKEEKGYEIPFTKHF
+614 TGEEKGYEIPFTNHF
-629 YVYQPLREQDKVVR
+629 YKYQPLREQKLVVN
-643 EMAELEVENLSLFQQ
+643 ELSALEETNLDLMKE
-658 LGITGILDPGNQ
+658 LGITL

>member
-1 MKRDTDISLEVAL
+1 
-14 IWNTANDVLR
+14 
-24 DIFQRTEYPDIIY
+24 
-37 PMVLIRRIE
+37 MVRQSM
-46 GVMIAKTEQLKIELE
+46 GNHE

-67 DKKTQEQILN
+67 DRKTQEQILN
-77 GKVLQEIKFNNTSGK
+77 GKILQEIKFNNTSGK
-92 TLAII
+92 TLAIL

-184 EHYTPREVIDLMTQM
+184 EHYTPREVIDLMTHM

-227 AAKEF
+227 SAKEF
-232 IEEKINLKAEVRLY
+232 IEEKINPNAKVVLY

-262 LLKGEKAFI
+262 LLKGETAYI
-271 TKGDTLYEDGAAGE
+271 TKGDTLYEDGAADE

-301 KIQKKVLASSNGRF
+301 KIQKKVLANSNGRF

-342 GGSAIAIVHN
+342 GGSAVAIVHN

-398 WLVRNNKP
+398 WLIRNNKP
-406 EKRKG
+406 EHRKG
-411 KIQLIDASG
+411 KIQLINAVD
-420 FWKPMKRSLGN
+420 FWKPMKRNLGN
-431 KRRRIHDGIEGNG
+431 KRRRIDETQI
-444 ENERYVEAN
+444 NEII
-453 DQIKQIIDI
+453 QI
-462 HKAFEPGTFSKIFES
+462 HRAFEPGPYSKIFEL
-477 EDFAFRKVFLNL
+477 EDFAFRKVFLDL

-494 NGNPITEE
+494 NSNPITEE
-502 KEVAIAQN
+502 KEVTVAQN
-510 KLTDTLLIKT
+510 RLNDTLLIKT
-520 AEDKKRL
+520 ADDKKRL

-547 SQLVAK
+547 SELATK
-553 HKIPIA
+553 HKTA
-559 VGNTTITIRKTLD
+559 DTSITIRKALD

-594 PWKDDKETFLKK
+594 PWKDDKEAFLKK
-606 EVEKKWEI
+606 EVEKKWQI

-629 YVYQPLREQDKVVR
+629 YVYQPLRQADEVVY
-643 EMAELEVENLSLFQQ
+643 EIGLLEKENALLMNELEINL
-658 LGITGILDPGNQ
+658 

>member
-1 MKRDTDISLEVAL
+1 MKRDTDISQEVAL

-46 GVMIAKTEQLKIELE
+46 GVMIAKTEQLKKELE

-77 GKVLQEIKFNNTSGK
+77 GKVMQEIKFNNISGK
-92 TLAII
+92 TLSILAG
-97 ADEGESSI
+97 EGESSI

-184 EHYTPREVIDLMTQM
+184 EHYTPREVIDLMTHM

-232 IEEKINLKAEVRLY
+232 IEEKINPNAKTVLY

-262 LLKGEKAFI
+262 LLKGETAYI

-301 KIQKKVLASSNGRF
+301 KIQKKVLVNSNGRF

-342 GGSAIAIVHN
+342 GGSTIAIVHN

-398 WLVRNNKP
+398 WLVRNNKS

-411 KIQLIDASG
+411 KIQLIDASS

-431 KRRRIHDGIEGNG
+431 KRRRIDETQI
-444 ENERYVEAN
+444 NEI
-453 DQIKQIIDI
+453 IKI
-462 HKAFEPGTFSKIFES
+462 HKSFEPGHYSKIFEL
-477 EDFAFRKVFLNL
+477 EDFAFRKVFLDL

-502 KEVAIAQN
+502 KEVNIAQN
-510 KLTDTLLIKT
+510 KLVDILLIKT
-520 AEDKKRL
+520 TDDKKRL

-547 SQLVAK
+547 SELATK
-553 HKIPIA
+553 HKTADTI
-559 VGNTTITIRKTLD
+559 ITIRKTLD

-594 PWKDDKETFLKK
+594 PWRDDKEAFLKR

-629 YVYQPLREQDKVVR
+629 YVYQPLRDAALVTSEI
-643 EMAELEVENLSLFQQ
+643 AELENSNTEILNQ
-658 LGITGILDPGNQ
+658 LGIAL

>member
-1 MKRDTDISLEVAL
+1 MKRDTDISQEVAL

-46 GVMIAKTEQLKIELE
+46 GVMIAKTEQLKEELE

-77 GKVLQEIKFNNTSGK
+77 GKILQEIKFNNTSGK

-134 KLAEEKILYTL
+134 KLTEEKILYTL

-184 EHYTPREVIDLMTQM
+184 EHYTPREVIDLMTHM
-199 LDMDEK
+199 LNMDEK

-232 IEEKINLKAEVRLY
+232 VEEKINPNAKVVLY

-262 LLKGEKAFI
+262 LLKGETAYI

-301 KIQKKVLASSNGRF
+301 KIQKKVLANSNGRF

-398 WLVRNNKP
+398 WLIRNNKP
-406 EKRKG
+406 KHRKG
-411 KIQLIDASG
+411 KIQLINAVD

-431 KRRRIHDGIEGNG
+431 KRRRIDETQI
-444 ENERYVEAN
+444 NE
-453 DQIKQIIDI
+453 IIQI
-462 HKAFEPGTFSKIFES
+462 HKTFDTGPYSKIFEL
-477 EDFAFRKVFLNL
+477 EDFAFRKVFLDL

-502 KEVAIAQN
+502 KEVIVAQN
-510 KLTDTLLIKT
+510 KLNDTLLIKT
-520 AEDKKRL
+520 ADEKKRL

-547 SQLVAK
+547 SELVTK
-553 HKIPIA
+553 HKTA
-559 VGNTTITIRKTLD
+559 DASITIRKALD
-572 GNKLGLKATI
+572 GNKLGLKASI

-594 PWKDDKETFLKK
+594 PWKDDKEAFLKK
-606 EVEKKWEI
+606 EVEKKWQI
-614 TKEEKGYEIPFTKHF
+614 TKEEKGYEIPFTRHF
-629 YVYQPLREQDKVVR
+629 YVYQPLRQAIEVVY
-643 EMAELEVENLSLFQQ
+643 EIGLLEKENTLLMNE
-658 LGITGILDPGNQ
+658 LGINL

>member
-1 MKRDTDISLEVAL
+1 MKRDTDISKEVAL

-46 GVMIAKTEQLKIELE
+46 GVLIAKTEELKKQLEV
-61 SQLSKV
+61 QLSKV
-67 DKKTQEQILN
+67 DAATRTQILN
-77 GKVLQEIKFNNTSGK
+77 NKLLQDIKFNNGSSY
-92 TLAII
+92 TLEKL
-97 ADEGESSI
+97 ADEGETSI
-105 KNNFIA
+105 KNNFIS

-125 RSGIRSHIN
+125 RSGIRSHVN
-134 KLAEEKILYTL
+134 KLAAEGILFNL
-145 IKDFSEIDLS
+145 IKDFAHIDLS
-155 PEKVSNIKMGYV
+155 LENVSPIKMGYI

-205 AIKDGQLV
+205 AIRDGELI

-232 IEEKINLKAEVRLY
+232 IEEKINRNAKVVLY

-262 LLKGEKAFI
+262 LLKDETAFI
-271 TKGDTLYEDGAAGE
+271 TKGDTLTDDGAAGK

-301 KIQKKVLASSNGRF
+301 KIQKKVLDNSNGRF

-361 GSGESEIRRYI
+361 GSGESEIRKYI

-398 WLVRNNKP
+398 WLIRNNKP

-411 KIQLIDASG
+411 KIQLINAVD

-431 KRRRIHDGIEGNG
+431 KRRRIHNGIEGSG
-444 ENERYVEAN
+444 ENERYVEEN
-453 DQIKQIIDI
+453 DQITQIINI
-462 HKAFEPGTFSKIFES
+462 HKGFEQGAYSKIFEV
-477 EDFAFRKVFLNL
+477 EDFAFRKVFLDL
-489 EETDE
+489 EERDE
-494 NGNPITEE
+494 EGNAITVE
-502 KEVAIAQN
+502 KEVTISQN
-510 KLTDTLLIKT
+510 KLADTLIIKT
-520 AEDKKRL
+520 TEDKKRL
-527 AELKDKKG
+527 EELKDKKG
-535 KEGEFTFNLNPE
+535 SEGELTFKLNPE
-547 SQLVAK
+547 SELAIK
-553 HKIPIA
+553 SKTDDA
-559 VGNTTITIRKTLD
+559 TITIRKTVE
-572 GNKLGLKATI
+572 GGKLGLKATI

-594 PWKDDKETFLKK
+594 PWKDDKEAFLKK
-606 EVEKKWEI
+606 EVEKRWTI
-614 TKEEKGYEIPFTKHF
+614 TGEEKGYEIPFTKHF
-629 YVYQPLREQDKVVR
+629 YEYQPLRKADIVTREIAALEWGDDETVGNEQLLN
-643 EMAELEVENLSLFQQ
+643 E
-658 LGITGILDPGNQ
+658 LGISL

>member
-1 MKRDTDISLEVAL
+1 MKRDTEISSEVAL

-46 GVMIAKTEQLKIELE
+46 GVLIAKTEELKKQLET
-61 SQLSKV
+61 QLAKV
-67 DKKTQEQILN
+67 NAETQIQMLN
-77 GKVLQEIKFNNTSGK
+77 GKLLQEIKFNNTSNF
-92 TLAII
+92 TLKSLA
-97 ADEGESSI
+97 AEGESSI
-105 KNNFIA
+105 KNNFVS
-111 YLNGYTDNIKIIID
+111 YLNGYTDNIKIIVD

-134 KLAEEKILYTL
+134 KLAEEKILFTL

-155 PEKVSNIKMGYV
+155 PLKVSNIKMGYV

-184 EHYTPREVIDLMTQM
+184 EHYTPREVIDLMTHM

-205 AIKDGQLV
+205 AIKDGELV
-213 TIYDPACGSGGMLS
+213 TIYDPACGSGGMLT

-232 IEEKINLKAEVRLY
+232 IEEKINPNAEVRLY

-262 LLKGEKAFI
+262 LLKGETAFI
-271 TKGDTLYEDGAAGE
+271 TKGDTLYEDGTAGE

-301 KIQKKVLASSNGRF
+301 KIQKKVMNASNGRF

-361 GSGESEIRRYI
+361 ASGESEIRRYI

-398 WLVRNNKP
+398 WLIRNNKP
-406 EKRKG
+406 KKRQG
-411 KIQLIDASG
+411 KVQLINAVD

-431 KRRRIHDGIEGNG
+431 KRRRIHNGIEGSG
-444 ENERYVEAN
+444 DNERYVEAN
-453 DQIKQIIDI
+453 DQIKQIINI
-462 HKAFEPGTFSKIFES
+462 HKAFEPGAYSKIFELA
-477 EDFAFRKVFLNL
+477 DFAFRKVFLDL

-494 NGNPITEE
+494 EGNPMTIE
-502 KEVAIAQN
+502 KEVTVAQN
-510 KLTDTLLIKT
+510 KLDELLIVQT
-520 AEDKKRL
+520 ADDKKRL
-527 AELKDKKG
+527 AALKDKKG
-535 KEGEFTFNLNPE
+535 KEGDFTFNLNPE
-547 SQLVAK
+547 SELATKNKTADQ
-553 HKIPIA
+553 
-559 VGNTTITIRKTLD
+559 TITIRKTLE
-572 GNKLGLKATI
+572 GNKIGFKATI
-582 NVPKIVKDTEYI
+582 KVPKIVKDTEYI
-594 PWKDDKETFLKK
+594 PWKEDKVAFLKK
-606 EVEKKWEI
+606 EVEKQWVI

-629 YVYQPLREQDKVVR
+629 YVYQPLRENHTVT
-643 EMAELEVENLSLFQQ
+643 AEIAALEEENMLLMNE
-658 LGITGILDPGNQ
+658 LGIIL